1 MLNDSAPPI
10 PEGGERDDEI
20 TSETA
25 STATVNSASTDLS
38 HDLEKL
44 DIHHNHSAMSNL
56 FGVSAGGGSP
66 SQHKLSFSLGLHRR
80 SGSVDRQRE
89 KKKKNDALAKWLA
102 GGNVIYKS
110 VGLGLM
116 DLTVGMHLVKFAR
129 EKGVGSHVEGF

>member
-10 PEGGERDDEI
+10 AEVGEHDEA

-25 STATVNSASTDLS
+25 STATINSASSDLS

-44 DIHHNHSAMSNL
+44 DIHNNHSVMSNL
-56 FGVSAGGGSP
+56 FGEPAGGGSAP
-66 SQHKLSFSLGLHRR
+66 HHKSYFSLGFHRR
-80 SGSVDRQRE
+80 SESVDRQKEKE
-89 KKKKNDALAKWLA
+89 KKRDALGKWLA